1 MLAAGWQGP
10 PFSRGFHSNS
20 LMTDIDDNREEFPE
34 NLGLVGSYPGV
45 SDAQEHALVILAMKQ
60 SCWVIPGDAGFDLM
74 ADATALE
81 GIRAEIAAYENE
93 RPSPAPAPSP
103 EEIPFR
109 FPAGRLALALWIV
122 ALVASFSWQSQHPGW
137 TDFGASS
144 STGLIDHH
152 EWWRPFTSLFLH
164 ADTPHL
170 VGNLVAGTFFGTLV
184 ARSIG
189 AARGWPM
196 ILACGTLGNTLTS
209 LVVWPDPFVSIGAS
223 TAVFG
228 ALGILSGIGFSSLV
242 RHHVKLSPARTAAP
256 VIGGIIVLGLMGGGA
271 PDGNTDVLGHV
282 LGFASGLAC
291 GFLHATFS
299 RAAADA
305 SSGGIARAA
314 RDGPT

>member
-1 MLAAGWQGP
+1 
-10 PFSRGFHSNS
+10 
-20 LMTDIDDNREEFPE
+20 MTEIDDNREEFPE
-34 NLGLVGSYPGV
+34 DLSLVGSYQ
-45 SDAQEHALVILAMKQ
+45 DLENAHEHALVILAMKQ
-60 SCWVIPGDAGFDLM
+60 PCWVVAGDGTYDLM
-74 ADATALE
+74 ADSSA
-81 GIRAEIAAYENE
+81 IRQIHAEIDAYENE
-93 RPSPAPAPSP
+93 REAPAPAPVP
-103 EEIPFR
+103 EDPVFR
-109 FPAGRLALALWIV
+109 FPAGRAAVALWII
-122 ALVASFSWQSQHPGW
+122 ALLASFAWQSRHPGW

-189 AARGWPM
+189 AAKGWPM
-196 ILACGTLGNTLTS
+196 ILACGALGNTLTS

-228 ALGILSGIGFSSLV
+228 ALGILSGMGFASLLQH
-242 RHHVKLSPARTAAP
+242 RIRLSPARTAAP
-256 VIGGIIVLGLMGGGA
+256 VIGGFIVLGLMGGGA
-271 PDGNTDVLGHV
+271 PDGNTDVLGHF

-291 GFLHATFS
+291 GFVHATFS

-305 SSGGIARAA
+305 SSGGIATGAH
-314 RDGPT
+314 DGPT